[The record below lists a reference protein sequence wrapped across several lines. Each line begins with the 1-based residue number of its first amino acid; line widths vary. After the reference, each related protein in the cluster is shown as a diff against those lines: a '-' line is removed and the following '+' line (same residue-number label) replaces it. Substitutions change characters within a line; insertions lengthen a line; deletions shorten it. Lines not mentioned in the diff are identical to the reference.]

1 MNALDEL
8 TLKLLTSKKKY
19 NNYLANMMPDKSAE
33 IKTFYDKVAKMRP
46 RIQTLLGKYLDDPAT
61 QTTNEL
67 DDVIEQCLRTVVK
80 HLEMR
85 DYEDKCARK
94 GYDETD
100 SSEEEVVLFGQADE
114 ASLDATGQA
123 SLHLCTIKTPTLSA
137 VMSEQGVAD
146 CAFEMR
152 NGVKDEVDDEEV
164 EETEETPINTSS
176 FWGGRVNKKQT
187 SLDSFI
193 RRRPKR

>member
-100 SSEEEVVLFGQADE
+100 SSEEEVVLFGQAD
-114 ASLDATGQA
+114 ADTTLDATDEA
-123 SLHLCTIKTPTLSA
+123 S
-137 VMSEQGVAD
+137 
-146 CAFEMR
+146 
-152 NGVKDEVDDEEV
+152 NEV
-164 EETEETPINTSS
+164 EETNINTTS
-176 FWGGRVNKKQT
+176 FWGGRVNKQQS
-187 SLDSFI
+187 SLDSFV
-193 RRRPKR
+193 RRRTGR

>member
-33 IKTFYDKVAKMRP
+33 VKTFYEKVAKMRP

-67 DDVIEQCLRTVVK
+67 DDVVEQCLRTVVK

-100 SSEEEVVLFGQADE
+100 SSEEEVVLFGQAQDKASLEDE
-114 ASLDATGQA
+114 AS
-123 SLHLCTIKTPTLSA
+123 
-137 VMSEQGVAD
+137 
-146 CAFEMR
+146 
-152 NGVKDEVDDEEV
+152 NEVSNEV
-164 EETEETPINTSS
+164 EETSINTSS
-176 FWGGRVNKKQT
+176 FWGGRVNKQQS
-187 SLDSFI
+187 SLDSFV
-193 RRRPKR
+193 RRRTKR

>member
-19 NNYLANMMPDKSAE
+19 NNYLANAMPDKSVE
-33 IKTFYDKVAKMRP
+33 IKTFYDKVAKFRP

-67 DDVIEQCLRTVVK
+67 DDVIEQCLRAAVK

-85 DYEDKCARK
+85 DYEDKSARK

-100 SSEEEVVLFGQADE
+100 SSEEEEVLFQTPDVQTPDVQTPDE
-114 ASLDATGQA
+114 LTE
-123 SLHLCTIKTPTLSA
+123 TLI
-137 VMSEQGVAD
+137 
-146 CAFEMR
+146 
-152 NGVKDEVDDEEV
+152 
-164 EETEETPINTSS
+164 PNTSS
-176 FWGGRVNKKQT
+176 FWGGRVNKQQS
-187 SLDSFI
+187 SLDSFV
-193 RRRPKR
+193 RRRPKPNTK

>member
-1 MNALDEL
+1 MNAIDEL

-19 NNYLANMMPDKSAE
+19 NNYLANAMPDKSVE
-33 IKTFYDKVAKMRP
+33 VRTFYDKVAKLRP

-67 DDVIEQCLRTVVK
+67 DDAVEQCLRAAVK

-100 SSEEEVVLFGQADE
+100 SSEEEEVLFQ
-114 ASLDATGQA
+114 
-123 SLHLCTIKTPTLSA
+123 TPDFQTPDDTETLL
-137 VMSEQGVAD
+137 
-146 CAFEMR
+146 
-152 NGVKDEVDDEEV
+152 
-164 EETEETPINTSS
+164 PNTSS
-176 FWGGRVNKKQT
+176 FWGGRVNKQQS

-193 RRRPKR
+193 RRRKPK

>member
-19 NNYLANMMPDKSAE
+19 NNYLANAMPDKSVE
-33 IKTFYDKVAKMRP
+33 IKTFYDKIEKFRP

-67 DDVIEQCLRTVVK
+67 DDAVEQCLRAAVK

-100 SSEEEVVLFGQADE
+100 SSEEEEVLFQ
-114 ASLDATGQA
+114 
-123 SLHLCTIKTPTLSA
+123 TPDFQTPDDTETLI
-137 VMSEQGVAD
+137 
-146 CAFEMR
+146 
-152 NGVKDEVDDEEV
+152 
-164 EETEETPINTSS
+164 PNTSS
-176 FWGGRVNKKQT
+176 FWGGRVNKQQS
-187 SLDSFI
+187 SLDSFV
-193 RRRPKR
+193 RRRKPK

>member
-19 NNYLANMMPDKSAE
+19 NNYLANAMPDKSVE
-33 IKTFYDKVAKMRP
+33 IKTFYDKIATLRP

-67 DDVIEQCLRTVVK
+67 DDAVEQCLRAAVK

-100 SSEEEVVLFGQADE
+100 SSEEEEVLFQTQVREDTTDDTE
-114 ASLDATGQA
+114 
-123 SLHLCTIKTPTLSA
+123 TLI
-137 VMSEQGVAD
+137 
-146 CAFEMR
+146 
-152 NGVKDEVDDEEV
+152 
-164 EETEETPINTSS
+164 PNTSS
-176 FWGGRVNKKQT
+176 FWGGRVNKQQS
-187 SLDSFI
+187 SLDSFV
-193 RRRPKR
+193 RRRPKPNAK

>member
-33 IKTFYDKVAKMRP
+33 VRTFYDKVAKMRP

-67 DDVIEQCLRTVVK
+67 DDVVEQCLRTVVK

-100 SSEEEVVLFGQADE
+100 SSEEEVVLFGQAQDKASLEDE
-114 ASLDATGQA
+114 AS
-123 SLHLCTIKTPTLSA
+123 
-137 VMSEQGVAD
+137 
-146 CAFEMR
+146 
-152 NGVKDEVDDEEV
+152 NEVSNEV
-164 EETEETPINTSS
+164 EETSINTSS
-176 FWGGRVNKKQT
+176 FWGGRVNKQQS
-187 SLDSFI
+187 SLDSFV
-193 RRRPKR
+193 RRRTKR

>member
-100 SSEEEVVLFGQADE
+100 SSEEEVMLFGQ
-114 ASLDATGQA
+114 ASLDATDEA
-123 SLHLCTIKTPTLSA
+123 TDATDEATDATLEEESSLK
-137 VMSEQGVAD
+137 
-146 CAFEMR
+146 
-152 NGVKDEVDDEEV
+152 
-164 EETEETPINTSS
+164 EETPINTSS
-176 FWGGRVNKKQT
+176 FWGGRVNKQQT
-187 SLDSFI
+187 SLDSFV
-193 RRRPKR
+193 RRRTNR

>member
-33 IKTFYDKVAKMRP
+33 VRTFYDKVAKMRP

-67 DDVIEQCLRTVVK
+67 DDVIEQCLRSVVK

-100 SSEEEVVLFGQADE
+100 SSEEEVVLFGQAD
-114 ASLDATGQA
+114 ASLDATDKT
-123 SLHLCTIKTPTLSA
+123 SL
-137 VMSEQGVAD
+137 
-146 CAFEMR
+146 
-152 NGVKDEVDDEEV
+152 DDEASNEA
-164 EETEETPINTSS
+164 EETSINTSS
-176 FWGGRVNKKQT
+176 FWGGRVNKQQS
-187 SLDSFI
+187 SLDSFV
-193 RRRPKR
+193 RRRTGR

>member
-33 IKTFYDKVAKMRP
+33 VRTFYDKVAKMRP

-67 DDVIEQCLRTVVK
+67 DDVIEQCLRSVVK

-100 SSEEEVVLFGQADE
+100 SSEEEVILFGQAD
-114 ASLDATGQA
+114 ATLDATDEA
-123 SLHLCTIKTPTLSA
+123 DATLEEESSLK
-137 VMSEQGVAD
+137 
-146 CAFEMR
+146 
-152 NGVKDEVDDEEV
+152 
-164 EETEETPINTSS
+164 EETSINTSS
-176 FWGGRVNKKQT
+176 FWGGRVNKQQS
-187 SLDSFI
+187 SLDSFV

>member
-67 DDVIEQCLRTVVK
+67 DDVIEQCLRSVVK

-100 SSEEEVVLFGQADE
+100 SSEEEVVLFGQADATDQ
-114 ASLDATGQA
+114 ASLDATDATDKA
-123 SLHLCTIKTPTLSA
+123 SL
-137 VMSEQGVAD
+137 E
-146 CAFEMR
+146 
-152 NGVKDEVDDEEV
+152 DEAQDV
-164 EETEETPINTSS
+164 EEETLINTSS
-176 FWGGRVNKKQT
+176 FWGGRVNKQQS
-187 SLDSFI
+187 SLDSFV
-193 RRRPKR
+193 RRRPNR

>member
-1 MNALDEL
+1 MNAIDEL

-19 NNYLANMMPDKSAE
+19 NNYLANAMPDKSAE
-33 IKTFYDKVAKMRP
+33 IKTFYDKIAKFRP

-67 DDVIEQCLRTVVK
+67 DDAVEQCLRAAVK

-100 SSEEEVVLFGQADE
+100 SSEEEEVLFQ
-114 ASLDATGQA
+114 
-123 SLHLCTIKTPTLSA
+123 TPDDTETLIP
-137 VMSEQGVAD
+137 D
-146 CAFEMR
+146 
-152 NGVKDEVDDEEV
+152 
-164 EETEETPINTSS
+164 TSS
-176 FWGGRVNKKQT
+176 FWGGRVNKQQS
-187 SLDSFI
+187 SLDSFV
-193 RRRPKR
+193 RRRPKPNTK

>member
-19 NNYLANMMPDKSAE
+19 NNYLANAMPDKSVE
-33 IKTFYDKVAKMRP
+33 IKTFYDKVAKFRP

-67 DDVIEQCLRTVVK
+67 DDAVEQCLRAAVK

-85 DYEDKCARK
+85 DYEDKSARK

-100 SSEEEVVLFGQADE
+100 SSEEEEVLFQTPDFQTPDVQTPDE
-114 ASLDATGQA
+114 LTE
-123 SLHLCTIKTPTLSA
+123 TLIP
-137 VMSEQGVAD
+137 D
-146 CAFEMR
+146 
-152 NGVKDEVDDEEV
+152 
-164 EETEETPINTSS
+164 TSS
-176 FWGGRVNKKQT
+176 FWGGRVNKQQS
-187 SLDSFI
+187 SLDSFV
-193 RRRPKR
+193 RRRKPK

>member
-19 NNYLANMMPDKSAE
+19 NNYLANAMPDKSVE
-33 IKTFYDKVAKMRP
+33 IKTFYDKVAKFRP

-67 DDVIEQCLRTVVK
+67 DDAVEQCLRAAVK

-85 DYEDKCARK
+85 DYEDKSARK

-100 SSEEEVVLFGQADE
+100 SSEEEEVLFQTPDFQTHDVQTPDE
-114 ASLDATGQA
+114 
-123 SLHLCTIKTPTLSA
+123 PT
-137 VMSEQGVAD
+137 
-146 CAFEMR
+146 
-152 NGVKDEVDDEEV
+152 
-164 EETEETPINTSS
+164 ETLIPDTSS
-176 FWGGRVNKKQT
+176 FWGGRVNKQQS
-187 SLDSFI
+187 SLDSFV
-193 RRRPKR
+193 RRRKPK

>member
-33 IKTFYDKVAKMRP
+33 VRTFYEKVAKMRP

-100 SSEEEVVLFGQADE
+100 SSEEEVVLFGQAD
-114 ASLDATGQA
+114 ATLDATD
-123 SLHLCTIKTPTLSA
+123 
-137 VMSEQGVAD
+137 EAD
-146 CAFEMR
+146 AT
-152 NGVKDEVDDEEV
+152 DEV
-164 EETEETPINTSS
+164 EESSINTSS
-176 FWGGRVNKKQT
+176 FWGGRVNKQQS
-187 SLDSFI
+187 SLDSFV

>member
-1 MNALDEL
+1 MNAIDEL

-19 NNYLANMMPDKSAE
+19 NNYLANAMPDKSVE
-33 IKTFYDKVAKMRP
+33 IKTFYDKIEKFRP

-67 DDVIEQCLRTVVK
+67 DDVIEQCLRAAVK

-100 SSEEEVVLFGQADE
+100 SSEEEEVLFQ
-114 ASLDATGQA
+114 
-123 SLHLCTIKTPTLSA
+123 TPDFQTPDDTETLI
-137 VMSEQGVAD
+137 
-146 CAFEMR
+146 
-152 NGVKDEVDDEEV
+152 
-164 EETEETPINTSS
+164 PNTSS
-176 FWGGRVNKKQT
+176 FWGGRVNKQQS
-187 SLDSFI
+187 SLDSFV
-193 RRRPKR
+193 RRRSKQ

>member
-67 DDVIEQCLRTVVK
+67 DDVIEQCLRSVVK

-100 SSEEEVVLFGQADE
+100 SSEEEVVLFGQA
-114 ASLDATGQA
+114 SLDATDATNKA
-123 SLHLCTIKTPTLSA
+123 SL
-137 VMSEQGVAD
+137 E
-146 CAFEMR
+146 
-152 NGVKDEVDDEEV
+152 DEASNEA
-164 EETEETPINTSS
+164 EETSINTSS
-176 FWGGRVNKKQT
+176 FWGGRVNKQQS
-187 SLDSFI
+187 SLDSFV
-193 RRRPKR
+193 RRRTGR

>member
-33 IKTFYDKVAKMRP
+33 VRTFYDKVAKMRP

-100 SSEEEVVLFGQADE
+100 SSEEEVVLFGQA
-114 ASLDATGQA
+114 SLDATD
-123 SLHLCTIKTPTLSA
+123 K
-137 VMSEQGVAD
+137 AD
-146 CAFEMR
+146 A
-152 NGVKDEVDDEEV
+152 DEAQDV
-164 EETEETPINTSS
+164 EEETSINTSS
-176 FWGGRVNKKQT
+176 FWGGRVNKQQS
-187 SLDSFI
+187 SLDSFV
-193 RRRPKR
+193 RRRTGR

>member
-19 NNYLANMMPDKSAE
+19 NNYLANAMPDKSAE
-33 IKTFYDKVAKMRP
+33 IKTFYDKVATLRP

-61 QTTNEL
+61 QMTNEL
-67 DDVIEQCLRTVVK
+67 DDAVEQCLRAVVK

-100 SSEEEVVLFGQADE
+100 SSEEEEVLFQ
-114 ASLDATGQA
+114 
-123 SLHLCTIKTPTLSA
+123 TPDVQKSDDTETLI
-137 VMSEQGVAD
+137 
-146 CAFEMR
+146 
-152 NGVKDEVDDEEV
+152 
-164 EETEETPINTSS
+164 PNTSS
-176 FWGGRVNKKQT
+176 FWGGRVNKQQS
-187 SLDSFI
+187 SLDSFV
-193 RRRPKR
+193 RRRPKPNTK

>member
-19 NNYLANMMPDKSAE
+19 NNYLANAMPDKSVE
-33 IKTFYDKVAKMRP
+33 IQTFYDKVAKFRP

-67 DDVIEQCLRTVVK
+67 DDAVEQCLRAAVK

-100 SSEEEVVLFGQADE
+100 SSEEEEVLFQ
-114 ASLDATGQA
+114 
-123 SLHLCTIKTPTLSA
+123 TPDVQTPDDTETLI
-137 VMSEQGVAD
+137 
-146 CAFEMR
+146 
-152 NGVKDEVDDEEV
+152 
-164 EETEETPINTSS
+164 PNTSS
-176 FWGGRVNKKQT
+176 FWGGRVNKQQS
-187 SLDSFI
+187 SLDSFV
-193 RRRPKR
+193 RRQKPK

>member
-1 MNALDEL
+1 MNAIDEL

-19 NNYLANMMPDKSAE
+19 NNYLANAMPDKSVE
-33 IKTFYDKVAKMRP
+33 IKTFYDKIEKFRP

-67 DDVIEQCLRTVVK
+67 DDVIEQCLRAAVK

-100 SSEEEVVLFGQADE
+100 SSEEEEVLFQ
-114 ASLDATGQA
+114 
-123 SLHLCTIKTPTLSA
+123 TPDFQTPDDTETLI
-137 VMSEQGVAD
+137 
-146 CAFEMR
+146 
-152 NGVKDEVDDEEV
+152 
-164 EETEETPINTSS
+164 PNTSS
-176 FWGGRVNKKQT
+176 FWGGRVNKQQS
-187 SLDSFI
+187 SLDSFV
-193 RRRPKR
+193 RRRKPK

>member
-67 DDVIEQCLRTVVK
+67 DDVVEQCLRTVVK

-100 SSEEEVVLFGQADE
+100 SSEEEVVLFGQADATDQ
-114 ASLDATGQA
+114 ASLDATDKADATGQA
-123 SLHLCTIKTPTLSA
+123 SL
-137 VMSEQGVAD
+137 
-146 CAFEMR
+146 
-152 NGVKDEVDDEEV
+152 KDEVEDEEA

-176 FWGGRVNKKQT
+176 FWGGRVNKQQT

-193 RRRPKR
+193 RRRANR